1 MLSSNILRPSL
12 LELTSVL
19 GDSSRWIYSSVTNA
33 TRTNGLASGKFG
45 LELAILENKNSSDW
59 DELVNV
65 CRSLDPFQDDCIDF
79 VESGLSKA
87 IADPLRLSRLIDS
100 RVGLTRN
107 SANRSD
113 AFVGVVSAAWAL
125 KVAGNPTLGPK
136 DFIEVTLP
144 VENRFGFAH
153 GIEGVETVNVLANT
167 SFSPKSDRVAP
178 KVNGG
183 WCNGTVSSAALVR
196 LPGGEIDFNTVRECV
211 TQLDQIGFLSSD
223 GLCHGKAGVL
233 VAVMGV
239 ARLTGDVELAK
250 RCQKT
255 FAETFRDLPLF
266 RSESDTYSDF
276 SWLTGLAGIVWAHA
290 VMLRPPLVNPICP
303 DDRRG

>member
-1 MLSSNILRPSL
+1 MKTCTFFKPDSNELLMLSSNILRPSL

-136 DFIEVTLP
+136 DFIELTSLRIRPFRQKATVLP
-144 VENRFGFAH
+144 
-153 GIEGVETVNVLANT
+153 L
-167 SFSPKSDRVAP
+167 KSTGDGAMGPSAP
-178 KVNGG
+178 
-183 WCNGTVSSAALVR
+183 
-196 LPGGEIDFNTVRECV
+196 
-211 TQLDQIGFLSSD
+211 QLSS
-223 GLCHGKAGVL
+223 GSPG
-233 VAVMGV
+233 
-239 ARLTGDVELAK
+239 ARLTSTL
-250 RCQKT
+250 
-255 FAETFRDLPLF
+255 
-266 RSESDTYSDF
+266 SES
-276 SWLTGLAGIVWAHA
+276 V
-290 VMLRPPLVNPICP
+290 
-303 DDRRG
+303 